1 MLIIKHEQEQE
12 SHAEWPGLVRPTF
25 QSAYKNV
32 DRQITEYSTCMYN
45 MRVNFSFFMNV
56 NV

>member
-12 SHAEWPGLVRPTF
+12 SHAEWPGVVRPTF

-32 DRQITEYSTCMYN
+32 DRQITEYSTCMYS
-45 MRVNFSFFMNV
+45 MRVKFTLL
-56 NV
+56 